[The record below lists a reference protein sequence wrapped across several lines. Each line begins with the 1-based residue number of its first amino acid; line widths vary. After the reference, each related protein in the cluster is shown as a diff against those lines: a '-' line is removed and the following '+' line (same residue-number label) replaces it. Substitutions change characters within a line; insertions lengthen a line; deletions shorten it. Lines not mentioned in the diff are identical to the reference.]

1 MKIIRNTD
9 VIQLQHG
16 EFCYNG
22 RKQRDFTGEKVF
34 WRDAD
39 KMWKSIRWYKGL
51 YEINENAAVRNV
63 IMISFCIC
71 VSFWNSFKMIKCR
84 WQETVD
90 TWKRF
95 LLRQPCV
102 QVLPAK
108 KVKVTQTRQARFSCR
123 VCAEKAYGRYF
134 AREEKSS
141 GRGASNIR
149 FLPSK
154 GCSRKSFQ
162 AWRAARVNG
171 RDTGDSPVFPYKV
184 SPRRGCPVDFM
195 CTRIWWVRPVS
206 RKRETRDQSAV
217 LWSTW

>member
-71 VSFWNSFKMIKCR
+71 VSFWNSFKMISADGRKL
-84 WQETVD
+84 WIH
-90 TWKRF
+90 
-95 LLRQPCV
+95 
-102 QVLPAK
+102 
-108 KVKVTQTRQARFSCR
+108 
-123 VCAEKAYGRYF
+123 EKGF
-134 AREEKSS
+134 CC
-141 GRGASNIR
+141 G
-149 FLPSK
+149 
-154 GCSRKSFQ
+154 
-162 AWRAARVNG
+162 
-171 RDTGDSPVFPYKV
+171 SPVYRCYRQKKLKSHKHGRQDFPV
-184 SPRRGCPVDFM
+184 VFVRRRLMEDILPGKKNPPAGEPP
-195 CTRIWWVRPVS
+195 I
-206 RKRETRDQSAV
+206 
-217 LWSTW
+217 